1 MKCVRGIG
9 LGIGL
14 VIGALGAV
22 DVAGAQGLTDAVMSN
37 AIQVGR
43 MTVLQVE
50 KDAGRIYCLEADG
63 RLRLVEFDKDALPQ
77 VVADGTARHDLGLL
91 NAGDIIKVERHDG
104 RPQRIIVLRRA
115 WEEAASPEF

>member
-1 MKCVRGIG
+1 MKRVRGIR

-22 DVAGAQGLTDAVMSN
+22 DLAGAQGLTDSVMSN
-37 AIQVGR
+37 AIQAGR

-50 KDAGRIYCLEADG
+50 KNASRIYGLETDG
-63 RLRLVEFDKDALPQ
+63 RLRVVEFDKDALPQ

-91 NAGDIIKVERHDG
+91 NAGDIIKVESKDG
-104 RPQRIIVLRRA
+104 RAQKIAVLRHA
-115 WEEAASPEF
+115 SDEIASPEQ